1 MTIETTGLE
10 LLVGAVLPFVMEFVI
25 KYVKSTNGKF
35 AVSLLIPLI
44 AGVVLN
50 ANRLAVSNIDQILA
64 SGAVVFASAQTVY
77 KLYFKD
83 SELQRKINS

>member
-1 MTIETTGLE
+1 MNAELE
-10 LLVGAVLPFVMEFVI
+10 LLVGAVLPFAMEFIV

-35 AVSLLIPLI
+35 IVSLLVPLI

-50 ANRLAVSNIDQILA
+50 ADKLAVANIDQILA
-64 SGAVVFASAQTVY
+64 SGAIIFASAQTVY

-83 SELQRKINS
+83 SVLQRKING